1 MATKAKPGGS
11 LVKVRKRDSARTKN
25 AILNAALQEYS
36 QRGYSGAR
44 TERIAQLAKCNIRML
59 YQYFGNKEGLYLAV
73 LEHAHMDIR
82 AGESELNL
90 QDEEPLEGVL
100 KLLRFTFDY
109 WTRNPQFNALLVN
122 ENLMHGKFMF
132 RSKGIVRT
140 ALPLRDSLADLVR
153 RGQASG
159 VFRSGLDPIQIY
171 VTISALSRFHHTN
184 GYSLSALLKTNLA
197 SKAWQQ
203 KRLLH
208 ACELLKAYLMKPQN
222 TSFADREQRTTSRVA

>member
-122 ENLMHGKFMF
+122 ENLMHGKF
-132 RSKGIVRT
+132 
-140 ALPLRDSLADLVR
+140 LVR